1 MNLITIKDELYEVIR
16 TIPEHTGIDTEKF
29 RILTHSTN
37 VFRKDGWFW
46 FVFPNLLNH
55 PPRNRHALFIG
66 LSFPFYV
73 FSVWNLCCNTYALI
87 RGFHI

>member
-1 MNLITIKDELYEVIR
+1 MSSKFITVKDDLYQVIR

-46 FVFPNLLNH
+46 FVHVVEEAQIIEDEQPLLEENLE
-55 PPRNRHALFIG
+55 
-66 LSFPFYV
+66 V
-73 FSVWNLCCNTYALI
+73 
-87 RGFHI
+87 

>member
-1 MNLITIKDELYEVIR
+1 MSSKFITVKDDLYQVLR

-46 FVFPNLLNH
+46 FVRIVEEAEIIEDSLENQ
-55 PPRNRHALFIG
+55 
-66 LSFPFYV
+66 
-73 FSVWNLCCNTYALI
+73 
-87 RGFHI
+87 